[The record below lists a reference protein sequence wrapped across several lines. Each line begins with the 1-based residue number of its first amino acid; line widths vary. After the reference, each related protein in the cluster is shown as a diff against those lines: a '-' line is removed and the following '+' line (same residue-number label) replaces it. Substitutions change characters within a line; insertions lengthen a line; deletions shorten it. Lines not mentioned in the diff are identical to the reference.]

1 MMETRTKVGA
11 ALVVAAAVANG
22 AESIG
27 TRLLLPPRPEDK
39 VEALRLV
46 AEHRPTYAA
55 LVTIGTLAV
64 PIMAA
69 AFWVMTG
76 IARERTPRLGT
87 AARALLLA
95 GMWGFLGMHVV
106 LMTQV
111 PLSAPGAQEA
121 GASALTA
128 LEGSALMGVVF
139 LLPFLVGCSLGLL
152 LLVVA
157 LLRSALPRWV
167 PLTMLA
173 FLVVDFGLRNAGP
186 VDGHWLWIAASLG
199 VARFLVRPASAE
211 PVAVGS
217 SPRVVV
223 GA

>member
-1 MMETRTKVGA
+1 MDVRTKVGA

-27 TRLLLPPRPEDK
+27 TRLLLPPKPEGT
-39 VEALRLV
+39 VEALQLV

-55 LVTIGTLAV
+55 LVAVGTLAV
-64 PIMAA
+64 PLMAA
-69 AFWVMTG
+69 AFWTMTSV
-76 IARERTPRLGT
+76 ARERTPRLAM

-106 LMTQV
+106 LMSQV
-111 PLSAPGAQEA
+111 PLSAPGVQEA
-121 GASALTA
+121 GAAALTA
-128 LEGSALMGVVF
+128 IEGSALMGVVF
-139 LLPFLVGCSLGLL
+139 MLPFLLGCSLGLL

-157 LLRSALPRWV
+157 LWRSDLPRWV

-173 FLVVDFGLRNAGP
+173 FLIVDFGLQNSGP
-186 VDGHWLWIAASLG
+186 VDGHWLWIVASLG
-199 VARFLVRPASAE
+199 VARFLARPSSAD
-211 PVAVGS
+211 PVVVES

>member
-1 MMETRTKVGA
+1 MNVRTKVGA

-27 TRLLLPPRPEDK
+27 TRMLLPPKPEGK
-39 VEALRLV
+39 LEALQLV

-55 LVTIGTLAV
+55 LVTVGTLAV
-64 PIMAA
+64 PLMAA
-69 AFWVMTG
+69 AFWVLTG
-76 IARERTPRLGT
+76 VARERTPRLGT
-87 AARALLLA
+87 AARVLLLA

-106 LMTQV
+106 LMSQV
-111 PLSAPGAQEA
+111 PLSAPDLQEA
-121 GASALTA
+121 GAAALTA
-128 LEGSALMGVVF
+128 IEGSALMGLVF
-139 LLPFLVGCSLGLL
+139 LLPFLLGCSLGLL

-157 LLRSALPRWV
+157 LLRSALPRWI

-173 FLVVDFGLRNAGP
+173 FLVVDFGLQNAGP
-186 VDGHWLWIAASLG
+186 VDAHWLWIAASLG
-199 VARFLVRPASAE
+199 VAHFLVRPASAQ
-211 PVAVGS
+211 PVAVES

>member
-1 MMETRTKVGA
+1 MNVRTKVGA

-27 TRLLLPPRPEDK
+27 SRMLLPPKPEGK
-39 VEALRLV
+39 LEALQLV
-46 AEHRPTYAA
+46 AEHRPIYAA
-55 LVTIGTLAV
+55 LVTVGTLAV
-64 PIMAA
+64 PLMAA
-69 AFWVMTG
+69 AFWVLTG
-76 IARERTPRLGT
+76 VARERTPRLGT
-87 AARALLLA
+87 AARALLMA

-106 LMTQV
+106 LMSQV
-111 PLSAPGAQEA
+111 PLSAPGVQEA
-121 GASALTA
+121 GAAALTA
-128 LEGSALMGVVF
+128 IEGSALMRVVF

-152 LLVVA
+152 FLVVA

-173 FLVVDFGLRNAGP
+173 FLVVDFGLQNNGP

-199 VARFLVRPASAE
+199 VARFLLRPAAAD
-211 PVAVGS
+211 PVAVES

-223 GA
+223 GV